1 MNLPNKLS
9 CFRMAL
15 VPLIVLVWI
24 FPYAQLNIAMPE
36 FTFGIVSLSLK
47 NILVL
52 VLFCIASFTDYLDGH
67 IARKRGLVTNFGK
80 FMDPLADKLLVCS
93 ALILLTAEGRLHALV
108 TLIIVAREFIISG
121 FRLIAADNGVVIA
134 ASKWGKLKTVTQ
146 MIMCVLLILEVP
158 VFFSGTDMYFV
169 VQTVMELI
177 EIIAVLLTLISLVD
191 YIAKNIRI
199 ITEGGM

>member
-52 VLFCIASFTDYLDGH
+52 VLFCVASFTDYLDGQ
-67 IARKRGLVTNFGK
+67 IARKNHLVTSFGK
-80 FMDPLADKLLVCS
+80 FIDPIADKLLVNTM
-93 ALILLTAEGRLHALV
+93 LIMFVCYGMVPIVPVIVMIWRDTIVDGMRMSTASKGVVVAAGMLGKIKTVSQMITIILVLLNNLAFELWRFPMAEFMLWFSMLV
-108 TLIIVAREFIISG
+108 SVASG
-121 FRLIAADNGVVIA
+121 F
-134 ASKWGKLKTVTQ
+134 SYFMQ
-146 MIMCVLLILEVP
+146 MKKYIME
-158 VFFSGTDMYFV
+158 TM
-169 VQTVMELI
+169 
-177 EIIAVLLTLISLVD
+177 
-191 YIAKNIRI
+191 
-199 ITEGGM
+199 

>member
-1 MNLPNKLS
+1 MNLPNKLTVL
-9 CFRMAL
+9 R
-15 VPLIVLVWI
+15 VILIPFFVAVMLLSTSSWMMHYVMTS
-24 FPYAQLNIAMPE
+24 FDYGPY
-36 FTFGIVSLSLK
+36 
-47 NILVL
+47 LVL
-52 VLFCIASFTDYLDGH
+52 RFLACAIFLIASFTDYLDGH

-146 MIMCVLLILEVP
+146 MIMCVLLILEIP
-158 VFFSGTDMYFV
+158 VYFSGTDMYFV
-169 VQTVMELI
+169 VQAVMGLI
-177 EIIAVLLTLISLVD
+177 EVIAVLLTLISLVD